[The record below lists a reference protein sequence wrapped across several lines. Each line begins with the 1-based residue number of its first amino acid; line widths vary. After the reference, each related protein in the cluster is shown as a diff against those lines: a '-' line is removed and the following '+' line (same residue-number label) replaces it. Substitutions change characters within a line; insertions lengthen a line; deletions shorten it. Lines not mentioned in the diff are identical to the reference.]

1 MKLSL
6 SLHLHF
12 VLYPQQ
18 GFLKFQKTSFLLPCS
33 GDDEAVVVSFHLF
46 PSWFPNAYLK
56 QYWKYT
62 LKTYMLYNLQ
72 HINKVL
78 ISTSPTSSESIYVK
92 ALAESPAFQTWEG
105 RPALQKICT
114 VLQQCNS
121 PPLYNPSLPH
131 PPFPCSCNAECSRSL
146 AASTPVLHLAF
157 YASIYL

>member
-18 GFLKFQKTSFLLPCS
+18 GFLKFQKTIFFCRS
-33 GDDEAVVVSFHLF
+33 VVVSFHLF

-105 RPALQKICT
+105 RPALQNICT
-114 VLQQCNS
+114 ALQQCNS
-121 PPLYNPSLPH
+121 PLYNPSLP